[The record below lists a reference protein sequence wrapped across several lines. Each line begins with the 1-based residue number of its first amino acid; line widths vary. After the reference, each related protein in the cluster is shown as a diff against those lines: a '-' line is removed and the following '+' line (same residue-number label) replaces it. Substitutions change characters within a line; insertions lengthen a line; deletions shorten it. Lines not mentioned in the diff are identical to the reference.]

1 MKYITLT
8 LAMLVMTPPVNVLD
22 AVLDARTENNPVLP
36 DDLKKD
42 RSGISATWVA
52 PPVQEVAK
60 RPSVTLY
67 TADGNWCGPCR
78 RLSKTLG
85 LNKKTRTI
93 TAKLPFDLNI
103 VLIPAEGSSPSG
115 SVPCMRIDGTK
126 TILKGSPSVKAITAW
141 YNKNAPEVKA
151 PVAAAPEVAVVE
163 LEGWTDKGDAAVRA
177 LAAHIE
183 REANDSPAV
192 SGFFGGFFDPK
203 VNVDVEDSIVDFIN
217 ALTSTGAKIGPAT
230 LVWPKGKVCFEPAI
244 KLTVKKFLTFKAS
257 LNSIDFNGSEIT
269 FRLDG
274 LPDLTVRFR

>member
-1 MKYITLT
+1 MNYVTLI
-8 LAMLVMTPPVNVLD
+8 LAVLVMAPPVNVLD

-42 RSGISATWVA
+42 RAGVSATWVT
-52 PPVQEVAK
+52 PPAQDAVE

-85 LNKKTRTI
+85 LDKKARTI
-93 TAKLPFDLNI
+93 TADLPFDLNI
-103 VLIPAEGSSPSG
+103 VLIPAEGRSPSG
-115 SVPCMRIDGTK
+115 SVPCMQIDGTK
-126 TILKGSPSVKAITAW
+126 TLLKGSSSVDAIIEW
-141 YNKNAPEVKA
+141 YNKNAPKVEA
-151 PVAAAPEVAVVE
+151 PAAAPGAAIVE
-163 LEGWTDKGDAAVRA
+163 LEGWTNMGDAAARA

-183 REANDSPAV
+183 RETNDSPAV
-192 SGFFGGFFDPK
+192 GGIFDPK

-230 LVWPKGKVCFEPAI
+230 LVWPKGKVCFDPAI

-274 LPDLTVRFR
+274 LPDLTVRFK